1 MSIAF
6 GDKLFSLLPRI
17 KTLMPN
23 IMSVFILNVTAEST
37 HED

>member
-1 MSIAF
+1 MSIAL
-6 GDKLFSLLPRI
+6 GDKLISLLST
-17 KTLMPN
+17 TLMPN